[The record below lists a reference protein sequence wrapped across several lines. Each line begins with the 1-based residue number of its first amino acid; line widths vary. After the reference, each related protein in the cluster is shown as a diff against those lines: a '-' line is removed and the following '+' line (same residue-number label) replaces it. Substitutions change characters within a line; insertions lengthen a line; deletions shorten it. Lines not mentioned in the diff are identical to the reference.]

1 MEDTQRST
9 PRITMLKKKGKRVVE
24 NADSIMAHLQAKFPT
39 AEFETLEG
47 EAIATMSVKQQVVL
61 SASPVFLGSCD
72 SFAGQ

>member
-9 PRITMLKKKGKRVVE
+9 PRITMLKKKGKRVLE
-24 NADSIMAHLQAKFPT
+24 NADSIMAHLQAKFST

-47 EAIATMSVKQQVVL
+47 EAIATMSVKQQVIL

-72 SFAGQ
+72 RHVR